1 MIRRNTRIGRKQAQN
16 EDELQPKILY
26 RSIRI
31 QNIVKTVVSLFSVF
45 SEEKNGNKILVKLQ
59 LWELIQSMSW
69 CSKIKA
75 QKKKK

>member
-1 MIRRNTRIGRKQAQN
+1 MMHRNTRIGRKQARN

-59 LWELIQSMSW
+59 LLELFQFTRW
-69 CSKIKA
+69 CSKI
-75 QKKKK
+75 

>member
-1 MIRRNTRIGRKQAQN
+1 MIRRNTYIGRKQARN

-45 SEEKNGNKILVKLQ
+45 SEEEK
-59 LWELIQSMSW
+59 W
-69 CSKIKA
+69 
-75 QKKKK
+75 

>member
-1 MIRRNTRIGRKQAQN
+1 M
-16 EDELQPKILY
+16 
-26 RSIRI
+26 
-31 QNIVKTVVSLFSVF
+31 FSVF

-75 QKKKK
+75 QKKKIIKNKKFKTSSKAHLITFWGQKMSW